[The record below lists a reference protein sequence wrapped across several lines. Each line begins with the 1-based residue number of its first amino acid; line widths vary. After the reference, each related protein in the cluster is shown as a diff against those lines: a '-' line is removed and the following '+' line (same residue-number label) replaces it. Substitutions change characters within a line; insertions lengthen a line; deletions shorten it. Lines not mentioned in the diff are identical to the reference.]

1 MAKSDWY
8 GTGSKVKVLTR
19 EYERNHPD
27 EPFEPE
33 HPPICPCLMCT
44 RDRQM
49 DAGGVFGRYDAH
61 SLVKPHLQRAA
72 ELREEI
78 ARTPRSTG
86 GAGYKRAEV
95 AGAAQERTVSPS
107 PTVDL
112 KGAA

>member
-1 MAKSDWY
+1 MNHQNELMHS
-8 GTGSKVKVLTR
+8 TGEIEPGDHPFGCLCTACTL
-19 EYERNHPD
+19 ERQ
-27 EPFEPE
+27 FE
-33 HPPICPCLMCT
+33 
-44 RDRQM
+44 RD
-49 DAGGVFGRYDAH
+49 GIYGRYDQH

-95 AGAAQERTVSPS
+95 AGVAEERTVSPS